1 LETRDLVIIGSG
13 PAGLSAAVTAAAAG
27 VDVAVI
33 GEDHRVGGQIFRQ
46 IVPPLRFEYSSVDR
60 QNQRI
65 FKRLEKE
72 WAESKVQFLNR
83 AVAWGIFGDNAI
95 AFDNPKHSILKAKRL
110 LFSEGA
116 YETPVAFPGWTLPG
130 VMTLGA
136 AQTLLKGQGVVPKG
150 IIVIA
155 GTGPLLY
162 YTASQL
168 LKNGAEVAALI
179 EASSFSQVAGWT
191 RKLWRAPGI
200 LGKGLK
206 YMAIIKKHRVPIYY
220 NTVVKEALGS
230 EVLEEIVYAR
240 ADNLWKP
247 QAGTEKRMK
256 AEILC
261 LNFGFTPSTH
271 LSHMAKCGHICD
283 PQLRGWR
290 PVLSPRFETT
300 QPGVFV
306 GGDCT
311 GIGGVEMAVL
321 EGRIAGTEIARRL
334 GAIRES
340 EAERRLVRLT
350 KSLESHRWYQ
360 NFLKSIYAFRPG
372 LLDLM
377 TDDTLV
383 CRCEEVDFKALSGF
397 IQNGAHHV
405 EQIKRLTRIGMG
417 RCQGRFCYPT
427 LIGMLAKILPAK
439 ELEREDFSARLPSKP
454 LLLKVL
460 FEMSL

>member
-1 LETRDLVIIGSG
+1 LETRDLVVIGSG

-27 VDVAVI
+27 IDVAVI
-33 GEDHRVGGQIFRQ
+33 GEDRQIGGQIFRQ

-65 FKRLEKE
+65 FKRLERE
-72 WAESKVQFLNR
+72 YEESKVQFLNS
-83 AVAWGIFGDNAI
+83 AVAWGIFGENSI
-95 AFDNPKHSILKAKRL
+95 AFDNPRQSVLQAKRL

-116 YETPVAFPGWTLPG
+116 YETPVAFPGWTIPG
-130 VMTLGA
+130 IMTLGA
-136 AQTLLKGQGVVPKG
+136 AQNLLKGQGVVPKG
-150 IIVIA
+150 ITVIA

-168 LKNGAEVAALI
+168 LKNGTEVAAII
-179 EASSFSQVAGWT
+179 EASSFSQVVGWSA
-191 RKLWRAPGI
+191 KLWRAPGI

-206 YMAIIKKHRVPIYY
+206 YMAIIQKNRVPTYY
-220 NTVVKEALGS
+220 NTVVKEARGA
-230 EVLEEIVYAR
+230 ERLEEIICSRV
-240 ADNLWKP
+240 DNLWRP
-247 QAGTEKRMK
+247 LSGTEKRIK
-256 AEILC
+256 ADILC

-271 LSHMAKCGHICD
+271 LSHMAKCDHVCD

-290 PVLSPRFETT
+290 PVLNSRFETT

-321 EGRIAGTEIARRL
+321 EGRIGGTEIARQL
-334 GAIRES
+334 GAIPES
-340 EAERRLVRLT
+340 EAERRLIRAT
-350 KSLESHRWYQ
+350 KALESHRWYQ
-360 NFLKSIYAFRPG
+360 DFLKKIYAFRPG

-383 CRCEEVDFKALSGF
+383 CRCEEVDFKTLSGF
-397 IQNGAHHV
+397 IQDGAHHV
-405 EQIKRLTRIGMG
+405 EQIKRLSRIGMG

-427 LIGMLAKILPAK
+427 LIGMLAKIVPEN
-439 ELEREDFSARLPSKP
+439 ELEKEDFSARVPSKP
-454 LLLKVL
+454 LPLKFL
-460 FEMSL
+460 FEISS